1 MTTRRLAAVLFADI
15 VGYTALMQS
24 DESLA
29 LSTLE
34 KFKRELDTQIPANQG
49 EIIQF
54 YGDGCLCVFNSSVDA
69 VAAAEKLQI
78 AFQKTPIVPVRI
90 GLNVGDI
97 VFREG
102 NVFGDAVN
110 IASRVESLGI
120 SGAVLLSSTV
130 REQVKNQL
138 QFKVKSLG
146 KFDFKNVEKPL
157 EVFALANEGI
167 AIPKKNAIKGKLK
180 TTSSPKTK
188 WLIPT
193 LLTAI
198 LGLVTLFWFK
208 TSDTK
213 VSPSLTPSIAVLP
226 FRDMSPNKDQAY
238 FGDGIAEEILNSL
251 AQLKAI
257 KVAGRT
263 SSFSFKDQE
272 STIATIGKELQV
284 NHVL

>member
-69 VAAAEKLQI
+69 VTAAEKLQI
-78 AFQKTPIVPVRI
+78 AFQKAPVVPVRI

-120 SGAVLLSSTV
+120 SGAVLL
-130 REQVKNQL
+130 
-138 QFKVKSLG
+138 
-146 KFDFKNVEKPL
+146 
-157 EVFALANEGI
+157 
-167 AIPKKNAIKGKLK
+167 
-180 TTSSPKTK
+180 
-188 WLIPT
+188 
-193 LLTAI
+193 
-198 LGLVTLFWFK
+198 
-208 TSDTK
+208 
-213 VSPSLTPSIAVLP
+213 
-226 FRDMSPNKDQAY
+226 
-238 FGDGIAEEILNSL
+238 
-251 AQLKAI
+251 
-257 KVAGRT
+257 
-263 SSFSFKDQE
+263 
-272 STIATIGKELQV
+272 
-284 NHVL
+284 